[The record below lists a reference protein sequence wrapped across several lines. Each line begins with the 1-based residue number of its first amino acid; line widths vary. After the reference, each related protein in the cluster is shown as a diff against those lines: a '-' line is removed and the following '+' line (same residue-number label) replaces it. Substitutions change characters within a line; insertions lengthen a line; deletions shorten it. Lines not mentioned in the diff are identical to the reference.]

1 MAPERRRPTRVDRQH
16 GSGLEGRGTTMY
28 GALWR
33 ILPGPRWGKILILV
47 GAGLAVL
54 AVLTFFAFPWVD
66 TLLSRSEEVG

>member
-1 MAPERRRPTRVDRQH
+1 
-16 GSGLEGRGTTMY
+16 MY